1 MKLHQEDWGKMV
13 NTIAALIASLAGL
26 SGLLISIINRRES
39 RARAQLD
46 IAKSDTE
53 GATATNVI
61 IGASNTVVIMLEK
74 QIKSMQ
80 GEMTAIRNELNIVKE
95 TERHC
100 QSRLLLL
107 ERSFR
112 KLLQIAQISSDDPRL
127 M

>member
-1 MKLHQEDWGKMV
+1 MI
-13 NTIAALIASLAGL
+13 NTIAALIASLAGI
-26 SGLLISIINRRES
+26 SGLLIGILNRKES
-39 RARAQLD
+39 KARAQLD

-74 QIKSMQ
+74 QIKAMQ
-80 GEMTAIRNELNIVKE
+80 NELNAMRSELNTVKE
-95 TERHC
+95 DEKFCR
-100 QSRLLLL
+100 SRLVML

-112 KLLQIAQISSDDPRL
+112 KVLQLAEISADDPRL

>member
-1 MKLHQEDWGKMV
+1 MV
-13 NTIAALIASLAGL
+13 NTIAALIASIAGL
-26 SGLLISIINRRES
+26 SGLLISIVNRKES
-39 RARAQLD
+39 KARAQLD

-80 GEMTAIRNELNIVKE
+80 GEMTAIRNELNAVKE
-95 TERHC
+95 DEKFC
-100 QSRLLLL
+100 KSRLALL

-112 KLLQIAQISSDDPRL
+112 KVLQIANLSSDDPRL